1 MAFRAVGQSV
11 LKKSPND
18 VVFLSA
24 VRSPI
29 TKAFKGGFKD
39 AWPEDILRPVM
50 REATRRAN
58 IQPGDV
64 QDVLIGNV
72 LAELGF
78 SKTGRMA
85 LNDCGFPV
93 STTFHTVNRQC
104 SSSLQAITHQAHAI
118 LAGQI
123 DVALAGGVESMS
135 KNYASRG
142 RPTDVSPSLQASTVK
157 HATDCLLPMG
167 ITSENVARRYV
178 VSRQDQDDYAFLSHQ
193 RAEAAQAAGKFDS
206 EIVPVT
212 YSSPVEIDGT
222 KQTTKFTISRDD
234 TIRPGVKREKLGT
247 LKPAFA
253 EDGAS
258 TAGNSSQ
265 ISDGASSVILA
276 RRSWADSRGLR
287 PIGRFAGTQV
297 LGCEP
302 DEMGVG
308 PALAIPALLRYA
320 GVELRDI
327 DVLEINEAFASQVLH
342 VLRTLSLDVDKVN
355 PNGGA
360 IALGHPT
367 AATGARQ
374 AATLLAELKRSD
386 RELGI
391 VSMCTSDVLKRHIRG
406 HLAQKEGQNG
416 KESREPR
423 SSRQADDESGSGV
436 SPRSSGDAEN
446 TADTGKLSAARP
458 EQGDDDNL
466 TITVAHVQNPEF
478 DFVTS
483 VAVIDPPTESNDD
496 FDGNEL
502 LASVPTQPTHTNSTD
517 RPNPTDA
524 TLFEGNSL
532 FSPSVGDA
540 GRTPREMLT
549 AAMASQ
555 QPLESD
561 LSVILGFAPRAA
573 FGALGHNRALDSDN
587 LGWLSTFDAAIPSP
601 PNSTN
606 PWDAFLISLG
616 SPLIRDFQG
625 NSARKHSFGS
635 DIPDERFAK
644 VARLWPKRRERPWY
658 MIQTLWH
665 DAANHEGTNLFS
677 ESPPG
682 ERDENSPSMRTNGPQ
697 RGLDD
702 DRRLSLIRDLSLP
715 RFGGDDN
722 DQSLQIKSGLPTA
735 DTFAVCID
743 LYFQRFHPLFPFI
756 HEPTF
761 SARRTPNIILL
772 PICLIGL
779 HLLDPDKTRSFV
791 ITQVLRGIERCTAA
805 LARPWKR
812 NDSMSLVTV
821 LGSAILY
828 LNFASI
834 LEEVAHSELTHAL
847 YAKALTVAQ
856 QSGLFEG
863 HKATL
868 PTTLSAS
875 VMGMYTL
882 LSATW
887 LYIADV
893 RYRTLPSST
902 DPLRNSL
909 YPGDIFQ
916 ESSTGAAIAPL
927 LREIYA
933 SDHDGL
939 LASDPNAMAF
949 WNNMCVNLTANLDLF
964 EVAAGREGMEA
975 GKTALEKIFVWAQ
988 TAHARRACLH
998 AAQVYVCMAKR
1009 KISDGTMFMSEI
1021 ALFNAALVLGLY
1033 VYAAPDTLETG
1044 TEASLELLDEVDWN
1058 QIGDEGLPGWNME
1071 QSDCSYAA
1079 RRFISEGG
1087 AISFNRKSG
1096 GGIGDDFVTYY
1107 E

>member
-1 MAFRAVGQSV
+1 MPARTCSYCDGS
-11 LKKSPND
+11 
-18 VVFLSA
+18 
-24 VRSPI
+24 
-29 TKAFKGGFKD
+29 
-39 AWPEDILRPVM
+39 
-50 REATRRAN
+50 
-58 IQPGDV
+58 
-64 QDVLIGNV
+64 
-72 LAELGF
+72 F
-78 SKTGRMA
+78 SKIE
-85 LNDCGFPV
+85 
-93 STTFHTVNRQC
+93 H
-104 SSSLQAITHQAHAI
+104 
-118 LAGQI
+118 
-123 DVALAGGVESMS
+123 
-135 KNYASRG
+135 
-142 RPTDVSPSLQASTVK
+142 
-157 HATDCLLPMG
+157 
-167 ITSENVARRYV
+167 
-178 VSRQDQDDYAFLSHQ
+178 
-193 RAEAAQAAGKFDS
+193 
-206 EIVPVT
+206 
-212 YSSPVEIDGT
+212 
-222 KQTTKFTISRDD
+222 
-234 TIRPGVKREKLGT
+234 
-247 LKPAFA
+247 
-253 EDGAS
+253 
-258 TAGNSSQ
+258 
-265 ISDGASSVILA
+265 
-276 RRSWADSRGLR
+276 
-287 PIGRFAGTQV
+287 
-297 LGCEP
+297 
-302 DEMGVG
+302 
-308 PALAIPALLRYA
+308 
-320 GVELRDI
+320 
-327 DVLEINEAFASQVLH
+327 
-342 VLRTLSLDVDKVN
+342 
-355 PNGGA
+355 
-360 IALGHPT
+360 
-367 AATGARQ
+367 
-374 AATLLAELKRSD
+374 LKRHERSHTGEKPYTC
-386 RELGI
+386 RLCNKKFARG
-391 VSMCTSDVLKRHIRG
+391 DVLKRHIRG

-423 SSRQADDESGSGV
+423 GSRQADDESGSGA

-446 TADTGKLSAARP
+446 TTDTGNLSSARP

-466 TITVAHVQNPEF
+466 TITVASVHNPDF
-478 DFVTS
+478 DFGTS

-502 LASVPTQPTHTNSTD
+502 LASVPTQPTHTNSID

-524 TLFEGNSL
+524 NLFEGNSL
-532 FSPSVGDA
+532 FSPLVGDA

-573 FGALGHNRALDSDN
+573 FGALSHNRALDSDN
-587 LGWLSTFDAAIPSP
+587 LGWLSTFDAAVPSP

-682 ERDENSPSMRTNGPQ
+682 ERDDNSPSMRTNGPQ

-722 DQSLQIKSGLPTA
+722 DQSLQNKSGLPTA

-779 HLLDPDKTRSFV
+779 HLLDPDKTRPFV
-791 ITQVLRGIERCTAA
+791 ITQVLRGIERCTTA

-812 NDSMSLVTV
+812 NDSMSLITV

-856 QSGLFEG
+856 QSGLFEVSRGPSICEALSQERQTDAAWKSWARIESAKRVVAYLVVTDCLYTSSIGPKPMTQVDMLHIHAPCPENLFDAVDATSWAKLASMSPATFIDPPVLDFQG

-875 VMGMYTL
+875 VMGMHTL

-887 LYIADV
+887 LYIADL
-893 RYRTLPSST
+893 RYRTLPSSS

-909 YPGDIFQ
+909 YPGEIFQ

-933 SDHDGL
+933 SDHEGL
-939 LASDPNAMAF
+939 LAGDPNAMAF

-964 EVAAGREGMEA
+964 EIAAGREGMEA
-975 GKTALEKIFVWAQ
+975 GKTALEKVFVWAQ

-1044 TEASLELLDEVDWN
+1044 TETPLELLDEVDWN

-1071 QSDCSYAA
+1071 QNDCSYAA

-1087 AISFNRKSG
+1087 AISFNRYVCIG
-1096 GGIGDDFVTYY
+1096 GYASARRVILNYVGLLEEVGRWNWRRFRHILRVMSDSMV
-1107 E
+1107 ELA

>member
-1 MAFRAVGQSV
+1 
-11 LKKSPND
+11 
-18 VVFLSA
+18 
-24 VRSPI
+24 
-29 TKAFKGGFKD
+29 
-39 AWPEDILRPVM
+39 M

-258 TAGNSSQ
+258 TAGNS
-265 ISDGASSVILA
+265 
-276 RRSWADSRGLR
+276 
-287 PIGRFAGTQV
+287 
-297 LGCEP
+297 
-302 DEMGVG
+302 
-308 PALAIPALLRYA
+308 
-320 GVELRDI
+320 
-327 DVLEINEAFASQVLH
+327 
-342 VLRTLSLDVDKVN
+342 
-355 PNGGA
+355 
-360 IALGHPT
+360 
-367 AATGARQ
+367 
-374 AATLLAELKRSD
+374 
-386 RELGI
+386 
-391 VSMCTSDVLKRHIRG
+391 DVLKRHIRG

-502 LASVPTQPTHTNSTD
+502 LAS
-517 RPNPTDA
+517 
-524 TLFEGNSL
+524 
-532 FSPSVGDA
+532 
-540 GRTPREMLT
+540 
-549 AAMASQ
+549 
-555 QPLESD
+555 
-561 LSVILGFAPRAA
+561 
-573 FGALGHNRALDSDN
+573 
-587 LGWLSTFDAAIPSP
+587 
-601 PNSTN
+601 
-606 PWDAFLISLG
+606 
-616 SPLIRDFQG
+616 
-625 NSARKHSFGS
+625 
-635 DIPDERFAK
+635 
-644 VARLWPKRRERPWY
+644 
-658 MIQTLWH
+658 
-665 DAANHEGTNLFS
+665 
-677 ESPPG
+677 
-682 ERDENSPSMRTNGPQ
+682 
-697 RGLDD
+697 
-702 DRRLSLIRDLSLP
+702 
-715 RFGGDDN
+715 DDN

-875 VMGMYTL
+875 VMGMHTL

>member
-1 MAFRAVGQSV
+1 
-11 LKKSPND
+11 
-18 VVFLSA
+18 
-24 VRSPI
+24 
-29 TKAFKGGFKD
+29 
-39 AWPEDILRPVM
+39 M

-258 TAGNSSQ
+258 TAGN
-265 ISDGASSVILA
+265 
-276 RRSWADSRGLR
+276 
-287 PIGRFAGTQV
+287 
-297 LGCEP
+297 
-302 DEMGVG
+302 
-308 PALAIPALLRYA
+308 
-320 GVELRDI
+320 
-327 DVLEINEAFASQVLH
+327 
-342 VLRTLSLDVDKVN
+342 
-355 PNGGA
+355 
-360 IALGHPT
+360 
-367 AATGARQ
+367 
-374 AATLLAELKRSD
+374 
-386 RELGI
+386 
-391 VSMCTSDVLKRHIRG
+391 SDVLKRHIRG

-875 VMGMYTL
+875 VMGMHTL

>member
-1 MAFRAVGQSV
+1 MC
-11 LKKSPND
+11 
-18 VVFLSA
+18 
-24 VRSPI
+24 PI

-258 TAGNSSQ
+258 TAGNS
-265 ISDGASSVILA
+265 
-276 RRSWADSRGLR
+276 
-287 PIGRFAGTQV
+287 
-297 LGCEP
+297 
-302 DEMGVG
+302 
-308 PALAIPALLRYA
+308 
-320 GVELRDI
+320 
-327 DVLEINEAFASQVLH
+327 
-342 VLRTLSLDVDKVN
+342 
-355 PNGGA
+355 
-360 IALGHPT
+360 
-367 AATGARQ
+367 
-374 AATLLAELKRSD
+374 
-386 RELGI
+386 
-391 VSMCTSDVLKRHIRG
+391 DVLKRHIRG

-502 LASVPTQPTHTNSTD
+502 LAS
-517 RPNPTDA
+517 
-524 TLFEGNSL
+524 
-532 FSPSVGDA
+532 
-540 GRTPREMLT
+540 
-549 AAMASQ
+549 
-555 QPLESD
+555 
-561 LSVILGFAPRAA
+561 
-573 FGALGHNRALDSDN
+573 
-587 LGWLSTFDAAIPSP
+587 
-601 PNSTN
+601 
-606 PWDAFLISLG
+606 
-616 SPLIRDFQG
+616 
-625 NSARKHSFGS
+625 
-635 DIPDERFAK
+635 
-644 VARLWPKRRERPWY
+644 
-658 MIQTLWH
+658 
-665 DAANHEGTNLFS
+665 
-677 ESPPG
+677 
-682 ERDENSPSMRTNGPQ
+682 
-697 RGLDD
+697 
-702 DRRLSLIRDLSLP
+702 
-715 RFGGDDN
+715 DDN

-875 VMGMYTL
+875 VMGMHTL

>member
-1 MAFRAVGQSV
+1 
-11 LKKSPND
+11 
-18 VVFLSA
+18 
-24 VRSPI
+24 
-29 TKAFKGGFKD
+29 
-39 AWPEDILRPVM
+39 
-50 REATRRAN
+50 
-58 IQPGDV
+58 
-64 QDVLIGNV
+64 
-72 LAELGF
+72 
-78 SKTGRMA
+78 
-85 LNDCGFPV
+85 
-93 STTFHTVNRQC
+93 
-104 SSSLQAITHQAHAI
+104 
-118 LAGQI
+118 
-123 DVALAGGVESMS
+123 
-135 KNYASRG
+135 
-142 RPTDVSPSLQASTVK
+142 
-157 HATDCLLPMG
+157 
-167 ITSENVARRYV
+167 
-178 VSRQDQDDYAFLSHQ
+178 
-193 RAEAAQAAGKFDS
+193 
-206 EIVPVT
+206 
-212 YSSPVEIDGT
+212 
-222 KQTTKFTISRDD
+222 
-234 TIRPGVKREKLGT
+234 
-247 LKPAFA
+247 
-253 EDGAS
+253 
-258 TAGNSSQ
+258 
-265 ISDGASSVILA
+265 
-276 RRSWADSRGLR
+276 
-287 PIGRFAGTQV
+287 
-297 LGCEP
+297 
-302 DEMGVG
+302 
-308 PALAIPALLRYA
+308 
-320 GVELRDI
+320 
-327 DVLEINEAFASQVLH
+327 
-342 VLRTLSLDVDKVN
+342 
-355 PNGGA
+355 
-360 IALGHPT
+360 
-367 AATGARQ
+367 
-374 AATLLAELKRSD
+374 
-386 RELGI
+386 
-391 VSMCTSDVLKRHIRG
+391 DVLKRHIRG

-446 TADTGKLSAARP
+446 AIDTGNLSSARP

-466 TITVAHVQNPEF
+466 TITVASVQNPEF
-478 DFVTS
+478 DFGTS
-483 VAVIDPPTESNDD
+483 VAVIDPPAENNDD
-496 FDGNEL
+496 FDGNEF
-502 LASVPTQPTHTNSTD
+502 LASAPTQPTHANSVD

-555 QPLESD
+555 QPPESD

-573 FGALGHNRALDSDN
+573 FGALGHSRALDSDN
-587 LGWLSTFDAAIPSP
+587 LGWLSTFDAAIPSS

-616 SPLIRDFQG
+616 SPLLREFQG

-665 DAANHEGTNLFS
+665 DAANHVGTNLFS

-682 ERDENSPSMRTNGPQ
+682 ERDDNSPSMRTNGPQ
-697 RGLDD
+697 RCLDD

-722 DQSLQIKSGLPTA
+722 DQSLQNKSGLPTA

-779 HLLDPDKTRSFV
+779 HLLDPDKTRPFV
-791 ITQVLRGIERCTAA
+791 ITQVLRGIERCTTA

-812 NDSMSLVTV
+812 NDSMSLITV

-856 QSGLFEG
+856 QSGLFEVSRGPSICEALSQERQTDAAWKSWARIESAKRVVAYLVVTDCLYTSSIGPKPMTQVDMLHIHAPCPAKLFDAVDATSWAKLASMSPATFIDPPVLDFQG

-875 VMGMYTL
+875 VMGMHTL

-887 LYIADV
+887 LYIADL

-909 YPGDIFQ
+909 YPGEIFQ
-916 ESSTGAAIAPL
+916 ESSTGATIAPL

-933 SDHDGL
+933 SDHEGL

-964 EVAAGREGMEA
+964 EIAAGREGMEA

-1044 TEASLELLDEVDWN
+1044 TEAPLELLDDVDWN

-1087 AISFNRKSG
+1087 AISFNRYVC
-1096 GGIGDDFVTYY
+1096 IG
-1107 E
+1107 

>member
-1 MAFRAVGQSV
+1 
-11 LKKSPND
+11 
-18 VVFLSA
+18 
-24 VRSPI
+24 
-29 TKAFKGGFKD
+29 
-39 AWPEDILRPVM
+39 
-50 REATRRAN
+50 
-58 IQPGDV
+58 
-64 QDVLIGNV
+64 
-72 LAELGF
+72 
-78 SKTGRMA
+78 
-85 LNDCGFPV
+85 
-93 STTFHTVNRQC
+93 
-104 SSSLQAITHQAHAI
+104 
-118 LAGQI
+118 
-123 DVALAGGVESMS
+123 
-135 KNYASRG
+135 
-142 RPTDVSPSLQASTVK
+142 
-157 HATDCLLPMG
+157 
-167 ITSENVARRYV
+167 
-178 VSRQDQDDYAFLSHQ
+178 
-193 RAEAAQAAGKFDS
+193 
-206 EIVPVT
+206 
-212 YSSPVEIDGT
+212 
-222 KQTTKFTISRDD
+222 
-234 TIRPGVKREKLGT
+234 
-247 LKPAFA
+247 
-253 EDGAS
+253 
-258 TAGNSSQ
+258 
-265 ISDGASSVILA
+265 
-276 RRSWADSRGLR
+276 
-287 PIGRFAGTQV
+287 
-297 LGCEP
+297 
-302 DEMGVG
+302 
-308 PALAIPALLRYA
+308 
-320 GVELRDI
+320 
-327 DVLEINEAFASQVLH
+327 
-342 VLRTLSLDVDKVN
+342 
-355 PNGGA
+355 
-360 IALGHPT
+360 
-367 AATGARQ
+367 
-374 AATLLAELKRSD
+374 
-386 RELGI
+386 
-391 VSMCTSDVLKRHIRG
+391 
-406 HLAQKEGQNG
+406 
-416 KESREPR
+416 
-423 SSRQADDESGSGV
+423 
-436 SPRSSGDAEN
+436 
-446 TADTGKLSAARP
+446 
-458 EQGDDDNL
+458 
-466 TITVAHVQNPEF
+466 
-478 DFVTS
+478 
-483 VAVIDPPTESNDD
+483 
-496 FDGNEL
+496 
-502 LASVPTQPTHTNSTD
+502 
-517 RPNPTDA
+517 
-524 TLFEGNSL
+524 
-532 FSPSVGDA
+532 
-540 GRTPREMLT
+540 
-549 AAMASQ
+549 MASQ

-573 FGALGHNRALDSDN
+573 FGALSHNRALDSDN
-587 LGWLSTFDAAIPSP
+587 LGWLSTFDAAVPSP

-682 ERDENSPSMRTNGPQ
+682 ERDDNSPSMRTNGPQ

-722 DQSLQIKSGLPTA
+722 DQSLQNKSGLPTA

-779 HLLDPDKTRSFV
+779 HLLDPDKTRPFV
-791 ITQVLRGIERCTAA
+791 ITQVLRGIERCTTA

-812 NDSMSLVTV
+812 NDSMSLITV

-856 QSGLFEG
+856 QSGLFEVSRGPSICEALSQERQTDAAWKSWARIESAKRVVAYLVVTDCLYTSSIGPKPMTQVDMLHIHAPCPENLFDAVDATSWAKLASMSPATFIDPPVLDFQG

-875 VMGMYTL
+875 VMGMHTL

-887 LYIADV
+887 LYIADL
-893 RYRTLPSST
+893 RYRTLPSSS

-909 YPGDIFQ
+909 YPGEIFQ

-933 SDHDGL
+933 SDHEGL
-939 LASDPNAMAF
+939 LAGDPNAMAF

-964 EVAAGREGMEA
+964 EIAAGREGMEA
-975 GKTALEKIFVWAQ
+975 GKTALEKVFVWAQ

-1044 TEASLELLDEVDWN
+1044 TETPLELLDEVDWN

-1071 QSDCSYAA
+1071 QNDCSYAA

-1087 AISFNRKSG
+1087 AISFNRYVCIG
-1096 GGIGDDFVTYY
+1096 GYASARRVILNYVGLLEEVGRWNWRRFRHILRVMSDSMV
-1107 E
+1107 ELA

>member
-1 MAFRAVGQSV
+1 
-11 LKKSPND
+11 
-18 VVFLSA
+18 
-24 VRSPI
+24 
-29 TKAFKGGFKD
+29 
-39 AWPEDILRPVM
+39 M

-258 TAGNSSQ
+258 TAGNS
-265 ISDGASSVILA
+265 
-276 RRSWADSRGLR
+276 
-287 PIGRFAGTQV
+287 
-297 LGCEP
+297 
-302 DEMGVG
+302 
-308 PALAIPALLRYA
+308 
-320 GVELRDI
+320 
-327 DVLEINEAFASQVLH
+327 
-342 VLRTLSLDVDKVN
+342 
-355 PNGGA
+355 
-360 IALGHPT
+360 
-367 AATGARQ
+367 
-374 AATLLAELKRSD
+374 
-386 RELGI
+386 
-391 VSMCTSDVLKRHIRG
+391 DVLKRHIRG

-502 LASVPTQPTHTNSTD
+502 LAS
-517 RPNPTDA
+517 
-524 TLFEGNSL
+524 
-532 FSPSVGDA
+532 
-540 GRTPREMLT
+540 
-549 AAMASQ
+549 
-555 QPLESD
+555 
-561 LSVILGFAPRAA
+561 
-573 FGALGHNRALDSDN
+573 
-587 LGWLSTFDAAIPSP
+587 
-601 PNSTN
+601 
-606 PWDAFLISLG
+606 
-616 SPLIRDFQG
+616 
-625 NSARKHSFGS
+625 
-635 DIPDERFAK
+635 
-644 VARLWPKRRERPWY
+644 
-658 MIQTLWH
+658 
-665 DAANHEGTNLFS
+665 
-677 ESPPG
+677 
-682 ERDENSPSMRTNGPQ
+682 
-697 RGLDD
+697 
-702 DRRLSLIRDLSLP
+702 
-715 RFGGDDN
+715 DDN

-735 DTFAVCID
+735 DTFA
-743 LYFQRFHPLFPFI
+743 
-756 HEPTF
+756 
-761 SARRTPNIILL
+761 
-772 PICLIGL
+772 
-779 HLLDPDKTRSFV
+779 
-791 ITQVLRGIERCTAA
+791 RGIERF
-805 LARPWKR
+805 
-812 NDSMSLVTV
+812 TV

-875 VMGMYTL
+875 VMGMHTL

>member
-1 MAFRAVGQSV
+1 
-11 LKKSPND
+11 
-18 VVFLSA
+18 
-24 VRSPI
+24 
-29 TKAFKGGFKD
+29 
-39 AWPEDILRPVM
+39 M

-258 TAGNSSQ
+258 TAGNS
-265 ISDGASSVILA
+265 
-276 RRSWADSRGLR
+276 
-287 PIGRFAGTQV
+287 
-297 LGCEP
+297 
-302 DEMGVG
+302 
-308 PALAIPALLRYA
+308 
-320 GVELRDI
+320 
-327 DVLEINEAFASQVLH
+327 
-342 VLRTLSLDVDKVN
+342 
-355 PNGGA
+355 
-360 IALGHPT
+360 
-367 AATGARQ
+367 
-374 AATLLAELKRSD
+374 
-386 RELGI
+386 
-391 VSMCTSDVLKRHIRG
+391 DVLKRHIRG

-524 TLFEGNSL
+524 TLFEGN
-532 FSPSVGDA
+532 
-540 GRTPREMLT
+540 
-549 AAMASQ
+549 
-555 QPLESD
+555 
-561 LSVILGFAPRAA
+561 I
-573 FGALGHNRALDSDN
+573 
-587 LGWLSTFDAAIPSP
+587 
-601 PNSTN
+601 
-606 PWDAFLISLG
+606 
-616 SPLIRDFQG
+616 
-625 NSARKHSFGS
+625 
-635 DIPDERFAK
+635 
-644 VARLWPKRRERPWY
+644 
-658 MIQTLWH
+658 
-665 DAANHEGTNLFS
+665 
-677 ESPPG
+677 
-682 ERDENSPSMRTNGPQ
+682 
-697 RGLDD
+697 
-702 DRRLSLIRDLSLP
+702 
-715 RFGGDDN
+715 
-722 DQSLQIKSGLPTA
+722 
-735 DTFAVCID
+735 
-743 LYFQRFHPLFPFI
+743 
-756 HEPTF
+756 
-761 SARRTPNIILL
+761 
-772 PICLIGL
+772 
-779 HLLDPDKTRSFV
+779 
-791 ITQVLRGIERCTAA
+791 
-805 LARPWKR
+805 
-812 NDSMSLVTV
+812 TV

-875 VMGMYTL
+875 VMGMHTL